1 MGGVPRPEPPEP
13 SRCSV
18 QALVSPCECFA
29 CFLPSLQPCTWGR
42 NQCRRARSVQDV
54 CTVVTV
60 RYLLSC
66 PSGSGRRPREQ
77 SRGEPQSAGPVRRS
91 GFVPE
96 CVCRAHGSRLR
107 THKSTPNTGGA
118 GREGRSAEVCVGQF
132 WLQSPVFRTLS
143 SPSLLKLWAPH
154 PPCGLLLR
162 VQPARVPPWT

>member
-42 NQCRRARSVQDV
+42 NQCRTARSVQDV

-60 RYLLSC
+60 RISSPVLVEAVAALGNKVVESLRAQD
-66 PSGSGRRPREQ
+66 PSEGLGLFPN
-77 SRGEPQSAGPVRRS
+77 
-91 GFVPE
+91 
-96 CVCRAHGSRLR
+96 VCRAHGSRLR